1 MASVSPSCRQ
11 LSKRLPFSRGF
22 TLIELLVVI
31 SIISLL
37 SSVVFASV
45 NGARSKA
52 RDVKRAADIRQV
64 QTALEFYFDANG
76 SYPVAAAWFGGT
88 GNCWGT
94 VTSNWVPG
102 LVPNYMSALPLD
114 PRPVN
119 CSSVYLYASNGT
131 DYKVIAHVPENCLN
145 PAMTGIRDP
154 ARPCWA
160 WAIYT
165 QGAAAW

>member
-1 MASVSPSCRQ
+1 MTYHNIY
-11 LSKRLPFSRGF
+11 KKGF

-31 SIISLL
+31 AIIGVLASTVLASI
-37 SSVVFASV
+37 
-45 NGARSKA
+45 NTARAKSRDA
-52 RDVKRAADIRQV
+52 RRVADIRQISL
-64 QTALEFYFDANG
+64 ALELYYDTNG
-76 SYPVAAAWFGGT
+76 SYPVAANWFGGT

-94 VTSNWVPG
+94 VTNNYIPG
-102 LVPNYMSALPLD
+102 LAPQYIPMLPLD
-114 PRPVN
+114 PRPTA
-119 CSSVYLYASNGT
+119 CSSVYLYGSDGT
-131 DYKVIAHVPENCLN
+131 DYKIIAHVPESCLN